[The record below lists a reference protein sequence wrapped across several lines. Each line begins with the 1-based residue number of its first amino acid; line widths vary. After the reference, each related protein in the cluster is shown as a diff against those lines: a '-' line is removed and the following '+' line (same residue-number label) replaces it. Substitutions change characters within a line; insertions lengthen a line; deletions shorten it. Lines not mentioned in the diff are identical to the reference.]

1 MKRWRTDG
9 RNRVALA
16 LVALAW
22 GVSAAAFAE
31 QPAVTSSGFSPAKLE
46 RVSDY
51 MKNEV
56 ATGKIPGAIVL
67 IQQHGRPVYY
77 QKFGVRDVE
86 TGQPLSDDTIFRLY
100 SMSKPVTSVA
110 AMMLVEDG
118 KLKLDDPL
126 SKYIP
131 AFTGVKVGVEK
142 RDDSGKVTLAL
153 EPLQRPITIEDLLR
167 HTSGITYGFYG
178 ETAVR

>member
-31 QPAVTSSGFSPAKLE
+31 QPAVTSSGFSPAKLQ

-67 IQQHGRPVYY
+67 IQQHGRPVYH

-110 AMMLVEDG
+110 AMMLVDDC
-118 KLKLDDPL
+118 KLKHDDPL
-126 SKYIP
+126 SIYFP

-153 EPLQRPITIEDLLR
+153 
-167 HTSGITYGFYG
+167 
-178 ETAVR
+178 